1 MENVVRFPVEAR
13 PRPRTAHELAGD
25 MLEHLTAEE
34 AYLLADFL
42 LAVVL
47 VRAQRRETAPLGRL
61 LEEVTDRV
69 LVWPR
74 EGRA

>member
-1 MENVVRFPVEAR
+1 MNVVSFPREAR
-13 PRPRTAHELAGD
+13 SRPRTAHELAGD
-25 MLEHLTAEE
+25 MLEHLTGEE

-47 VRAQRRETAPLGRL
+47 VRAQRRETAPLASL

-69 LVWPR
+69 LARPR
-74 EGRA
+74 AGTA